1 MTTDTD
7 RAPAPSRRTFL
18 GYAAMLGAGS
28 QALWH
33 SGSLHAAVA
42 AAKDAAPGAEAWP
55 AMTYRTLGRTGFN
68 ASRLVFGCGAA
79 LSRKPNDALLEASF
93 DAGVNVYDVGSR
105 RYYGDAERNL
115 AGFLGRHRDEVFLIS
130 KGQTYLEVGPNDE
143 ITVAQATQAARTW
156 ATILDESLAEL
167 RTDHIDAYY
176 QMGARNP
183 HVIAAEEI
191 YRAFQDAKE
200 AGKVSWYGVS
210 THENAA
216 KVLEAAIETGWYD
229 LAMIAITP
237 AGWYDWESKDI
248 LEGTPDMKSLRP
260 LLDRARSAG
269 IGLVGMKVGRL
280 LAGSGWL
287 GRGDTKAFHGHYD
300 EKLLRAKLSD
310 FQRSYAYVLE
320 HGMDVV
326 NADMQNYAILK
337 ENFVAAATAHE
348 YAT

>member
-1 MTTDTD
+1 MTTDTN
-7 RAPAPSRRTFL
+7 ATHAPSRRSFL

-79 LSRKPNDALLEASF
+79 LSRKPNDALLEAAF
-93 DAGVNVYDVGSR
+93 AAGVNVFDVGAR
-105 RYYGDAERNL
+105 RYYRDAERNM
-115 AGFLGRHRDEVFLIS
+115 AGFVARHRDDIFLIS
-130 KGQTYLEVGPNDE
+130 KGQTYLDVGPNDE
-143 ITVAQATQAARTW
+143 ITVDQARQAARIW
-156 ATILDESLAEL
+156 ATVLDESLADL
-167 RTDHIDAYY
+167 RTDHMDAYY
-176 QMGARNP
+176 QMGANNP
-183 HVIAAEEI
+183 HEIAAEEI
-191 YRAFQDAKE
+191 YRAFQDAKD

-216 KVLEAAIETGWYD
+216 NVLQAAIDTGWYD

-237 AGWYDWESKDI
+237 AGWYDWKNKRI
-248 LEGTPDMKSLRP
+248 LDGTPDMKSLRP
-260 LLDRARSAG
+260 QLDQARAAG
-269 IGLVGMKVGRL
+269 IGLVGMKAGRL
-280 LAGSGWL
+280 LAGRGWL
-287 GRGDTKAFHGHYD
+287 GSGNTKAFDGHYD
-300 EKLLRAKLSD
+300 ERLLRAKLSD

-326 NADMQNYAILK
+326 NADMQNYATLK

-348 YAT
+348 YAA